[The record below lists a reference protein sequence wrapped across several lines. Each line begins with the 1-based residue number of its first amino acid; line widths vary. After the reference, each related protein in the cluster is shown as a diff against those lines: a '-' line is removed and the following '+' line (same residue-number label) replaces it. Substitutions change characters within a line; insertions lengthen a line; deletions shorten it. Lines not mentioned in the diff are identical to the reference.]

1 MQSNP
6 SKEPSAT
13 LVEVPYKVLLE
24 AALGRFDDEQ
34 IEVKQHVLLGD
45 RIVVSCASFEGYWYI
60 PNDSELTRGGTV
72 PRAVLQPD
80 TAASFAYYR
89 AR

>member
-13 LVEVPYKVLLE
+13 IVEVHYKVLLE
-24 AALGRFDDEQ
+24 AALGRFEDEQ
-34 IEVKQHVLLGD
+34 IKVEQHVILGD

-60 PNDSELTRGGTV
+60 PNDPEMTRGGTV
-72 PRAVLQPD
+72 PRAVFQPD
-80 TAASFAYYR
+80 TAASFAYSR
-89 AR
+89 TS